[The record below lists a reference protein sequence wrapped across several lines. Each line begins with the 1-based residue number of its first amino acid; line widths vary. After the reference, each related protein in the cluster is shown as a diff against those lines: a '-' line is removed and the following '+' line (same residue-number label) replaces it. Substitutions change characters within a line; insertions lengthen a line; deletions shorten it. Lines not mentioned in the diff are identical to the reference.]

1 MAAVA
6 LTGYGSAADRK
17 RAFDSGFDAHLAK
30 PVDPARLIGVAT
42 KLTHRRRKLNAYS
55 RRPRIDTLS
64 TQPVNCPVCAFER
77 FFFNQS

>member
-1 MAAVA
+1 MTEVRQLHPSIRRRMAAVA

-42 KLTHRRRKLNAYS
+42 KLTQ
-55 RRPRIDTLS
+55 RIAEE
-64 TQPVNCPVCAFER
+64 N
-77 FFFNQS
+77 

>member
-42 KLTHRRRKLNAYS
+42 KLKQ
-55 RRPRIDTLS
+55 RIAEE
-64 TQPVNCPVCAFER
+64 N
-77 FFFNQS
+77 